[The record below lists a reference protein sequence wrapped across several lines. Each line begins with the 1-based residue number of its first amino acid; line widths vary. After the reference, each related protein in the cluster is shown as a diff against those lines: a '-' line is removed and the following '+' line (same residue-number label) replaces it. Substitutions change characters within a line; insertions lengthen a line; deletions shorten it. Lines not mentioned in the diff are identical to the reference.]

1 MRNIRRSPLGIV
13 SAAVLA
19 SVAIGAPPA
28 LADPPPTLQLGFH
41 NGYCSTTEVSVP
53 ADTPFNI
60 DIDTGFQFTDQSEF
74 RIPALKIRVI
84 LPSAYFSPRA
94 RVAISPQPRGP
105 IPFELMTP
113 KQSGSA
119 GDGCWGTIHVW

>member
-1 MRNIRRSPLGIV
+1 MNGRYGGVVGAGVL
-13 SAAVLA
+13 AAVVIA
-19 SVAIGAPPA
+19 APRA
-28 LADPPPTLQLGFH
+28 VADPPPVVELGFH

-53 ADTPFNI
+53 ANTPFFV

-74 RIPALKIRVI
+74 RVPSLKIRVI

-94 RVAISPQPRGP
+94 RVAVDAQPAGA

-113 KQSGSA
+113 WVSGSA
-119 GDGCWGTIHVW
+119 GHGCWGTIRVW